1 REARALCLELLLHS
15 KGDEEVMKAFVE
27 RRGLMFIKGWLA
39 EETKSINMMKLLL
52 TVAKVLPVTYS
63 SLMQSDAGKALKA
76 LNKHAD
82 SGIRKQA
89 KAVISHWRTAL
100 VSDKGEIA
108 KHRKQLD
115 DLHDKLK
122 AKQDAEKKAK
132 AEAAD
137 AEKRRRDLARA
148 QSRPP
153 NGLAGRGP
161 GGRGRRPAAAGSG
174 TPAGRGTG
182 EGDRGGAAAA
192 GRGGAAAAGR
202 GGAAAGSGGILKV
215 TAVPT
220 AATAGGQDGTA
231 AGGAAATD
239 GEGASAAAVG
249 GPEGES
255 AGTEGESAAAAAAAA
270 TAASAPAASGA
281 ASIGSGPPPIVSLD
295 EMARAESEEKKRLR
309 KAKPAG
315 KKVGWADRAGRTLQV
330 VKEFHS
336 EDAATAVSETPQ
348 ESDSVVAA
356 TMASHHAGHRHWA
369 ERVKREREMER
380 KLYGKN
386 GGRSKSKSDH
396 GRASAGD
403 EEEEE
408 AGGVAGAEATAAAA
422 ATAAARKKRK
432 PMVTTVPWR
441 RPGPYEKGVVH
452 EDVLQLEV
460 ESSEAES
467 QGARTRAGLEQVYL
481 SSGDIPSTP
490 AEPDAASFLP
500 V

>member
-1 REARALCLELLLHS
+1 
-15 KGDEEVMKAFVE
+15 
-27 RRGLMFIKGWLA
+27 
-39 EETKSINMMKLLL
+39 
-52 TVAKVLPVTYS
+52 
-63 SLMQSDAGKALKA
+63 
-76 LNKHAD
+76 
-82 SGIRKQA
+82 
-89 KAVISHWRTAL
+89 
-100 VSDKGEIA
+100 
-108 KHRKQLD
+108 
-115 DLHDKLK
+115 
-122 AKQDAEKKAK
+122 
-132 AEAAD
+132 
-137 AEKRRRDLARA
+137 
-148 QSRPP
+148 
-153 NGLAGRGP
+153 
-161 GGRGRRPAAAGSG
+161 
-174 TPAGRGTG
+174 
-182 EGDRGGAAAA
+182 
-192 GRGGAAAAGR
+192 
-202 GGAAAGSGGILKV
+202 
-215 TAVPT
+215 
-220 AATAGGQDGTA
+220 
-231 AGGAAATD
+231 
-239 GEGASAAAVG
+239 
-249 GPEGES
+249 GES
-255 AGTEGESAAAAAAAA
+255 AGPEGESAAAAAAAA

-500 V
+500 VDEVQMYKIPFYMESELEQMQAEAPKEQQQQQPPANQPGPVKVTLQQVRALDDALASVDPHAATALRSRFASEPRLLSALLAPEGRVNNALLRSMSQQALSTPSNVHLTLPA